1 MGGTRLQAKL
11 REGRG
16 SQPSVQD
23 TPFRAS
29 SPVPVC
35 TSPVPMSPTWDTGTY
50 HFHIPTRFFSLQ
62 RFIYFCIMCMGV
74 CLQVRLHHKYWGPR
88 RPGDGTGTCGTELQ
102 VVRSLHAG
110 ARN

>member
-1 MGGTRLQAKL
+1 MGGTKLQAKL

-29 SPVPVC
+29 SPVPVY

-50 HFHIPTRFFSLQ
+50 HFHIPPPPPPPPSFFFLK
-62 RFIYFCIMCMGV
+62 FFFFFYLIF
-74 CLQVRLHHKYWGPR
+74 
-88 RPGDGTGTCGTELQ
+88 
-102 VVRSLHAG
+102 
-110 ARN
+110 